1 MGNCLTA
8 LYEKVVKIF
17 EDFIDKLNPI
27 VKTTITTFFKFI
39 VNIVMSLLPLII
51 ISLSEASKSNS
62 EFLPIFSDKF
72 FSEAMF
78 LYCSAFIAPF
88 FIISTS
94 AIFFSGR
101 KVIYPLILFFSFYVV
116 IFGSLT
122 YSGVFSRNIY
132 QLGQSGLVYP
142 TYSDLILL
150 ILTALVWI
158 YCTFMEDYQPSN
170 IAKKQRKDNAEKESK
185 FEEAIS

>member
-17 EDFIDKLNPI
+17 GDFIDKLNPI

-101 KVIYPLILFFSFYVV
+101 KVIYPLILFFFVLRGYFWFVN
-116 IFGSLT
+116 IFRGFFPEYIST
-122 YSGVFSRNIY
+122 RSKWI
-132 QLGQSGLVYP
+132 GLPNV
-142 TYSDLILL
+142 L
-150 ILTALVWI
+150 
-158 YCTFMEDYQPSN
+158 
-170 IAKKQRKDNAEKESK
+170 
-185 FEEAIS
+185 

>member
-1 MGNCLTA
+1 MCNSLTA
-8 LYEKVVKIF
+8 LYEKVIKILG
-17 EDFIDKLNPI
+17 DLIDKLNPI
-27 VKTTITTFFKFI
+27 VKATITTFFKFI
-39 VNIVMSLLPLII
+39 VNIFMSLLPLII
-51 ISLSEASKSNS
+51 VSLSEASKNNS
-62 EFLPIFSDKF
+62 DFLPIFLGRF

-101 KVIYPLILFFSFYVV
+101 KVIYPLILLFSFYVV

-150 ILTALVWI
+150 TLTALVWI